1 MANPADEWSGADLA
15 NIPRDGLINE
25 EVMQQ
30 IWDISNIPLPFS
42 DRCGSMSVGNSYHS
56 WTQDRLSDPDTDN
69 AVVDGADQAQNDAK
83 GGKRVGNHC
92 QISTKRVSVTTR
104 ARNSN
109 TIGRADELAYQVARR
124 QIDLRRDREAILML
138 NQASVA
144 DDNDTI
150 PGRLG
155 GLPSWYETN
164 TQFGVGGS
172 AGGYN
177 TGTGLT
183 VAYTPGTAAPLSEG
197 TLRDLIQSAYQ
208 QGNEDGGYIG
218 MSTPDCIRRISE
230 YMFTDTARIA
240 TLQSD
245 QMKSQEKAAALGTV
259 NLFITDFGSLEL
271 VPNRIQQPVAAD
283 TAELHI
289 LRMNLLRCS
298 FLHGYKVEPLAK
310 TGLADKR
317 MMSVDGSLAVLN
329 EEGIAMY
336 ADIDTSAAMV
346 A

>member
-15 NIPRDGLINE
+15 AVPRDGVINE
-25 EVMQQ
+25 EVMQA
-30 IWDISNIPLPFS
+30 IWDISSIPLPFS
-42 DRCGSMSVGNSYHS
+42 DRCGTMSVGNSYHS

-69 AVVDGADQAQNDAK
+69 AVIDGEDQVQNDAR

-109 TIGRADELAYQVARR
+109 TIGRADELAYQISRR
-124 QIDLRRDREAILML
+124 QQDLRRDREAILML

-144 DDNDTI
+144 DDNNVT

-155 GLPSWYETN
+155 GLGSWYESSAYG
-164 TQFGVGGS
+164 GVGFS

-183 VAYTPGTAAPLSEG
+183 VAYTPGTPEAISE
-197 TLRDLIQSAYQ
+197 TQIRDAVQNVYEL
-208 QGNEDGGYIG
+208 GGEVNVL
-218 MSTPDCIRRISE
+218 MSTPAAIRRISE
-230 YMFTDTARIA
+230 YMFTDAARIA

-245 QMKSQEKAAALGTV
+245 QQKSRDPAAALGSV

-271 VPNRIQQPVAAD
+271 VPNRLQQEVSAGV
-283 TAELHI
+283 AELH
-289 LRMNLLRCS
+289 LLDMMYLRCS

-317 MMSVDGSLAVLN
+317 LMSVDGSLAVLN
-329 EEGIAMY
+329 EEAIALI
-336 ADIDTSAAMV
+336 ADRDTNTPMV
-346 A
+346 P